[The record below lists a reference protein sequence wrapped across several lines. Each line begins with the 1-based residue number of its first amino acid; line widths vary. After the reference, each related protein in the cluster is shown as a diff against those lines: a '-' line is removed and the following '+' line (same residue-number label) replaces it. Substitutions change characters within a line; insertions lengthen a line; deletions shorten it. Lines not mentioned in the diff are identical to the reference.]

1 MPDTL
6 LGILVV
12 LAVASFVLAGASA
25 LGLLSLT
32 LALGF
37 ASAVRVI
44 WARWPRGAAT
54 VAKQP
59 TERAAVVM
67 PDNTHRDRTP

>member
-6 LGILVV
+6 LGILVI
-12 LAVASFVLAGASA
+12 LAVASFALAGASA

-44 WARWPRGAAT
+44 WARWSRGAAT
-54 VAKQP
+54 VARQP
-59 TERAAVVM
+59 ERAAVV
-67 PDNTHRDRTP
+67 PDNTHKNRTP

>member
-1 MPDTL
+1 M

-12 LAVASFVLAGASA
+12 LAIASFALAGASA

-44 WARWPRGAAT
+44 WARWPWGAAT

-59 TERAAVVM
+59 ERAAVVM
-67 PDNTHRDRTP
+67 PDNTHKDRTP

>member
-1 MPDTL
+1 ML
-6 LGILVV
+6 VGILAV
-12 LAVASFVLAGASA
+12 LAIISFVLAGASA

-44 WARWPRGAAT
+44 WTRWR
-54 VAKQP
+54 
-59 TERAAVVM
+59 R
-67 PDNTHRDRTP
+67 

>member
-6 LGILVV
+6 LGILVI
-12 LAVASFVLAGASA
+12 LAMASFALAGASA

-54 VAKQP
+54 VARQP
-59 TERAAVVM
+59 EQAAVVM
-67 PDNTHRDRTP
+67 PDNTHKDRTP

>member
-6 LGILVV
+6 LGILVI
-12 LAVASFVLAGASA
+12 LAIASFALAGASA
-25 LGLLSLT
+25 LGLLSIS

-37 ASAVRVI
+37 ASAIRVI
-44 WARWPRGAAT
+44 WARWPGGAAT
-54 VAKQP
+54 VARQL

-67 PDNTHRDRTP
+67 PDNTHKDRTP